1 MRWCFENCINA
12 KSMRSACDVFAEIR
26 QTFRSELDV
35 TIPIQ
40 FARHG
45 RSAANQQMARVL
57 FECYRSNLSRF
68 TGHER
73 AGYVPA
79 KVSSGGDA
87 MYVHPSS
94 ALTYIEQLPTWIVY
108 EQVSI
113 VVGKNVRICHYYYYY
128 YFFSPPA
135 QSL

>member
-12 KSMRSACDVFAEIR
+12 KSMRSARDVFAEIR

-68 TGHER
+68 TGHEK

-113 VVGKNVRICHYYYYY
+113 VVGKKC
-128 YFFSPPA
+128 
-135 QSL
+135 